1 MFREE
6 EVLPVL
12 INLGLI
18 VVGTP
23 IASWLFGAMD
33 PTCKVSSYQPQL
45 LHIMFLLAIQPTI
58 FMLSRAL
65 RNLSVRKS
73 GDTP

>member
-12 INLGLI
+12 INLGMI

-23 IASWLFGAMD
+23 IASWLFGALD

-45 LHIMFLLAIQPTI
+45 VHIMFLLAIQPTVFI
-58 FMLSRAL
+58 LSRAL
-65 RNLSVRKS
+65 RNNSIRKS
-73 GDTP
+73 GNTH